1 MKKIPL
7 KIQNRCKHKKKAI
20 CIRVVSTSKGET
32 TTRSNGTLVL
42 AVSVWSHDIN
52 HAPTARSFLWQLTG
66 CLEIEI
72 RERASESI
80 RGGQRWQQKKARDSR
95 LSTVVVWEEEQS
107 LKRKVEGTIGTGA
120 TEAHT
125 SPLGRHRNRR
135 QHAIPLR
142 DTLQPEPQ
150 AMHRIP

>member
-95 LSTVVVWEEEQS
+95 PFS
-107 LKRKVEGTIGTGA
+107 
-120 TEAHT
+120 
-125 SPLGRHRNRR
+125 LGRRTKFEKESG
-135 QHAIPLR
+135 R
-142 DTLQPEPQ
+142 DDREGSPQ
-150 AMHRIP
+150 KPTPHL